1 MQSVSESPLV
11 LVIDDSATIRKL
23 VECHLSQAGYRVAVA
38 ADAQRGL
45 ELATSLRPQ
54 LILLD
59 HQLPG
64 TTGEEVCRKLLENE
78 ATAQTPVVI
87 SSAMRNRAF
96 ARYTDFPNVVDQIPK
111 PFTPE
116 LLKSGVANA
125 LQTGAMVVQSQRT
138 GCAMPEMMNESAD
151 AILEGTTAS
160 FPLRTVLDFLNN
172 ANQTG
177 RLTLELG
184 RDRIGFSLAAGRIQA
199 VFSSTWTEDRLET
212 WLPPELADLAPLV
225 AVTLGDRQD
234 APMSGLVR
242 LLERSLSDPRR
253 VRALLRF
260 QAGVLAYQ
268 ALTGEAGHFA
278 FEPRTGPPPMFQA
291 FPLQV
296 SLVALLVEGSRR
308 CAPCPEVAEWSSLVF
323 ARHSPRGG
331 SLDRAGLSPVEM
343 RIHALLDGKADLEAV
358 ARTAGV
364 DVAEA
369 AVVVHGL
376 ELAAQ
381 VERRQAATRGS
392 ILVLEDDAEAARVF
406 QRVLGSEGSGY
417 QLKMVRDRVGAQ
429 LLLRRGKFDLVMMA
443 LDNAEQEPF
452 YRLCRAQAPSGT
464 WFVGIMRLDAGCP
477 LSRVDALG
485 LDGVLNRP
493 VAEADVL
500 ATVQHLLAPHIDG
513 KSNGHTASH
522 NNTLVQTKR

>member
-1 MQSVSESPLV
+1 MQKVLESPLV

-38 ADAQRGL
+38 AEAQRGL
-45 ELATSLRPQ
+45 ELAVSLRPQ

-64 TTGEEVCRKLLENE
+64 TTGEEVCRRLLENE

-138 GCAMPEMMNESAD
+138 GCALPEMVNELGD
-151 AILEGTTAS
+151 PILEGTTAA
-160 FPLRTVLDFLNN
+160 FPLRAVLDFLNN
-172 ANQTG
+172 AHQTG
-177 RLTLELG
+177 RLTLEMG
-184 RDRIGFSLAAGRIQA
+184 RDRIGFALSAGRIQA
-199 VFSSTWTEDRLET
+199 VFSATWTAERLEA

-225 AVTLGDRQD
+225 AVTLGERQD
-234 APMSGLVR
+234 APMTGLVR

-268 ALTGEAGHFA
+268 ALTGEPGHFA
-278 FEPRTGPPPMFQA
+278 FEPCAVLPPMFQA

-296 SLVALLVEGSRR
+296 SLPALLVEGSRR
-308 CAPCPEVAEWSSLVF
+308 CAPCPNVVEWANLVF
-323 ARHSPRGG
+323 ARQAPRGG
-331 SLDRAGLSPVEM
+331 NLDRAGLSPIEM
-343 RIHALLDGKADLEAV
+343 RIHALLDGTNPLAAV
-358 ARTAGV
+358 AQRAGV

-381 VERRQAATRGS
+381 VERRQVAARGS
-392 ILVLEDDAEAARVF
+392 ILVLEDDPETARVF
-406 QRVLGSEGSGY
+406 QHVLGAEGTGY
-417 QLKMVRDRVGAQ
+417 QLKVVRDRVGAQ
-429 LLLRRGKFDLVMMA
+429 LLLRRGKFDVVMLA

-452 YRLCRAQAPSGT
+452 YRTCRALAPPGT

-477 LSRVDALG
+477 LARVDALG
-485 LDGVLNRP
+485 LDGVLSRP
-493 VAEADVL
+493 VTEADLL
-500 ATVQHLLAPHIDG
+500 ATVQHLLAPHTEE
-513 KSNGHTASH
+513 KTNGHAASH
-522 NNTLVQTKR
+522 NGAEAQLKL